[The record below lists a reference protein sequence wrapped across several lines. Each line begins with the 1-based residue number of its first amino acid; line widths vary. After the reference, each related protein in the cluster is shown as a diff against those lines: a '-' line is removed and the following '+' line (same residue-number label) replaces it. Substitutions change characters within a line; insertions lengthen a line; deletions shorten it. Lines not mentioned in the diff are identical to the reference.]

1 MTDFLPQATPNKGF
15 TKTLLRWV
23 GSAKMA
29 LTSGTFNVNLPL
41 SASFRLFS
49 RGQSVI
55 FQIPA
60 PHLSFCL
67 VAVTY
72 IRLEGAV
79 ILAHNYMQRV
89 AFLC

>member
-1 MTDFLPQATPNKGF
+1 
-15 TKTLLRWV
+15 LLRWV

-60 PHLSFCL
+60 PHLSLLGSCD
-67 VAVTY
+67 VY
-72 IRLEGAV
+72 SP
-79 ILAHNYMQRV
+79 
-89 AFLC
+89 